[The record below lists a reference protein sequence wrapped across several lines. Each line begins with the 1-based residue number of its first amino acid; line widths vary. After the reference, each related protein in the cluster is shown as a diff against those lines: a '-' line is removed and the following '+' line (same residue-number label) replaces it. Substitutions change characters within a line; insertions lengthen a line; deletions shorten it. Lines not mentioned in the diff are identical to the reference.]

1 MLQLE
6 LVNVVHLKGN
16 SKTGDRFDM
25 RLFVLILLLF
35 FTALVHADAQVDRL
49 LQAEEEPAGVV
60 FEILED
66 DDDALGWALPL
77 VVRLSAQLRQRFADL
92 PIVVV
97 THGREQFG
105 LLSEDADGLMAPIHD
120 SARQLRSEGVDLHV
134 CGVHASWD
142 GYTPEDFPD
151 YVDVSASG
159 PAQINDYRNLGYE
172 LILLQP
178 EGY

>member
-1 MLQLE
+1 M
-6 LVNVVHLKGN
+6 
-16 SKTGDRFDM
+16 
-25 RLFVLILLLF
+25 IYLLF
-35 FTALVHADAQVDRL
+35 SMTLANADPQIDRL
-49 LQAEEEPAGVV
+49 LQAEEEPVGVV

-77 VVRLSAQLRQRFADL
+77 VARYSAQLRQRFADL
-92 PIVVV
+92 PIAVV

-105 LLSEDADGLMAPIHD
+105 LLSMDADGLMAPIHD
-120 SARQLRSEGVDLHV
+120 SARQLRSNDIDLHV
-134 CGVHASWD
+134 CGVHAGWD

-172 LILLQP
+172 LILLQQ
-178 EGY
+178 Y